1 MEQRKMIKYE
11 SSKNNRMKLGD
22 LKESHIY
29 VEYSILLIQ
38 RQATQLYHLP
48 CSLYTMKLPL

>member
-1 MEQRKMIKYE
+1 MIKYE

-22 LKESHIY
+22 LKESQIY

-38 RQATQLYHLP
+38 HQATQLYSIYHETSCVRSML
-48 CSLYTMKLPL
+48 SG

>member
-1 MEQRKMIKYE
+1 MIKYE

-38 RQATQLYHLP
+38 HQATQLYHLP